1 MTDKLLKISN
11 THDGRDKFCKAVQY
25 MLKIIISSS
34 TNKETIEWLTPV
46 FSKFIL
52 IRSSQRFKKNI

>member
-25 MLKIIISSS
+25 MLKIVISSS
-34 TNKETIEWLTPV
+34 SNKETVEWLTPV
-46 FSKFIL
+46 FSKVL
-52 IRSSQRFKKNI
+52 IDI